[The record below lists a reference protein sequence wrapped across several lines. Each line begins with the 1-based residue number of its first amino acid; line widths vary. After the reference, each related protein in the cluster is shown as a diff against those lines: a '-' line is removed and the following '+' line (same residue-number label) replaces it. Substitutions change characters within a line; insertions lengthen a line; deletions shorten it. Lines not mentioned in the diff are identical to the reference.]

1 LPLAVSHIFPI
12 CWGNIGIELCIVTAV
27 AGLALGATS
36 SVEHYLPFFRPL
48 SDHGNL
54 VSGLATSL
62 APAIGATLF
71 SVIALTIVKCKYIHG
86 MLTLCNAH
94 QGMI

>member
-1 LPLAVSHIFPI
+1 LPLVVSLVFPI
-12 CWGNIGIELCIVTAV
+12 YQGNIDVELCIVTAV
-27 AGLALGATS
+27 VGLALGAAS
-36 SVEHYLPFFRPL
+36 SVEQYLPFFRPL

-71 SVIALTIVKCKYIHG
+71 TLIALTIVKRKHIHG
-86 MLTLCNAH
+86 MPTLCNAH
-94 QGMI
+94 QGMM